1 MIACTLSDAERRKET
16 YTLHLII
23 MFYAF
28 GMCLKR
34 FMTNGVK
41 LRLLLASHNSQW
53 QIKFAG
59 TKQTRFENTTRDIL
73 SDRR

>member
-28 GMCLKR
+28 WDVLKKIYDEWCQVAVVI
-34 FMTNGVK
+34 GV
-41 LRLLLASHNSQW
+41 
-53 QIKFAG
+53 
-59 TKQTRFENTTRDIL
+59 T
-73 SDRR
+73 